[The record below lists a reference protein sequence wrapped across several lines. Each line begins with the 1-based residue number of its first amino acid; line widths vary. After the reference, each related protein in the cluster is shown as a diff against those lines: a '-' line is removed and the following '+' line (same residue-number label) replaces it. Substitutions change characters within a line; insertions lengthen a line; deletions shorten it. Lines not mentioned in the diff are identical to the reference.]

1 MAELADA
8 PDSKSGVRLGRIGS
22 TPITAI
28 TKQPSYEGC
37 FCIVSFSIKIAQL
50 MCNLYNT
57 FYGGIQMN
65 IGIFTDTY
73 FPQISGV
80 ATSIK
85 TLKDA
90 LEKQGHNVFIFT
102 TTDPHVQKGAVEAN
116 VFRFSSV
123 PFISFTDR
131 RVAFRGFFEATKVAR
146 EVKLDIVH
154 TQTEFALGMIG
165 KYVAHQLK
173 IPAIHTYHTMYED
186 YLHYVLNGHLLRPY
200 HVKQFTN
207 VYLKN
212 MDGVIAPSERVEKL
226 LKRYKVTIPMKV
238 IPTGVDIESL
248 NQPITNDV
256 RHDLGIEP
264 DAQVLLTLS
273 RIAGEKK
280 INRILNVLP
289 EIVDEFPKACLVI
302 AGDGPDLEVLQEQV
316 ERLTLEDNVIFAGD
330 VPHEDVGSFYK
341 MADLFVSASDT
352 ETQGLT
358 YIEALASGTRCV
370 VYDTDYTE
378 RVFDDKCFG
387 EVFTRPSEMRDEIL
401 DYLREGP
408 SEIPADKL
416 AKKLDQI
423 SAKRFGSDVH
433 QFYEEV
439 IENYQEDL
447 EEEDTND

>member
-1 MAELADA
+1 
-8 PDSKSGVRLGRIGS
+8 
-22 TPITAI
+22 
-28 TKQPSYEGC
+28 
-37 FCIVSFSIKIAQL
+37 
-50 MCNLYNT
+50 
-57 FYGGIQMN
+57 MN
-65 IGIFTDTY
+65 IGIFTDSY
-73 FPQISGV
+73 FPQLSGV

-102 TTDPHVQKGAVEAN
+102 TTDPHIKKGAVEAN
-116 VFRFSSV
+116 IFRFSSV

-212 MDGVIAPSERVEKL
+212 MDGVIAPSKRVEAL
-226 LKRYKVTIPMKV
+226 LKRYRVDIPMRV
-238 IPTGVDIESL
+238 IPTGVDVNSL
-248 NQPITNDV
+248 NKSPNNDM
-256 RHDLGIEP
+256 RQELGIP
-264 DAQVLLTLS
+264 ADAPVLLTLS
-273 RIAGEKK
+273 RVAEEKK
-280 INRILNVLP
+280 IDRILNAMP
-289 EIVDEFPKACLVI
+289 EIIDEFPETRLVI
-302 AGDGPDLEVLQEQV
+302 AGDGPDMEVLQEQV
-316 ERLTLEDNVIFAGD
+316 ERLTLEDNVIFTGD
-330 VPHEDVGSFYK
+330 VPHDDVGSYYK

-358 YIEALASGTRCV
+358 YIEALASGTKCV

-378 RVFDDKCFG
+378 HVFDDDEFG
-387 EVFTRPSEMRDEIL
+387 KVFNGPGEMLSEIL
-401 DYLREGP
+401 FYLRQGRKP
-408 SEIPADKL
+408 IPPEKL
-416 AKKLDQI
+416 AAKMDQI
-423 SAKRFGSDVH
+423 SAKKFASSVY
-433 QFYEEV
+433 QFYQDVILDYQKDHKEES
-439 IENYQEDL
+439 
-447 EEEDTND
+447 ND

>member
-1 MAELADA
+1 
-8 PDSKSGVRLGRIGS
+8 
-22 TPITAI
+22 
-28 TKQPSYEGC
+28 
-37 FCIVSFSIKIAQL
+37 
-50 MCNLYNT
+50 
-57 FYGGIQMN
+57 MN

-387 EVFTRPSEMRDEIL
+387 EVFTRPSEMRDKIL

>member
-1 MAELADA
+1 
-8 PDSKSGVRLGRIGS
+8 
-22 TPITAI
+22 
-28 TKQPSYEGC
+28 
-37 FCIVSFSIKIAQL
+37 
-50 MCNLYNT
+50 
-57 FYGGIQMN
+57 MN
-65 IGIFTDTY
+65 IGIFTDSY
-73 FPQISGV
+73 FPQLSGV

-102 TTDPHVQKGAVEAN
+102 TTDPHIKKGTVEAN

-212 MDGVIAPSERVEKL
+212 MDGVIAPSKRVEAL
-226 LKRYKVTIPMKV
+226 LKRYKVNIPMRV
-238 IPTGVDIESL
+238 IPTGVDVNSL
-248 NQPITNDV
+248 NKAANNDM
-256 RHDLGIEP
+256 RQELGIP
-264 DAQVLLTLS
+264 ADAPVLLTLS
-273 RIAGEKK
+273 RVAEEKK
-280 INRILNVLP
+280 IDRILNAMP
-289 EIVDEFPKACLVI
+289 EIIDEFPETRLVI
-302 AGDGPDLEVLQEQV
+302 AGDGPDMEVLQEQV
-316 ERLTLEDNVIFAGD
+316 ERLTLEDNVIFTGD
-330 VPHEDVGSFYK
+330 VPHDDVGSYYK

-358 YIEALASGTRCV
+358 YIEALASGTKCV

-378 RVFDDKCFG
+378 HVFDDDELGKVFNGPG
-387 EVFTRPSEMRDEIL
+387 EMLSEIL
-401 DYLREGP
+401 FYLRQGRKP
-408 SEIPADKL
+408 IPPAKL
-416 AKKLDQI
+416 AAKMDQI
-423 SAKRFGSDVH
+423 SAKKFASAVY
-433 QFYEEV
+433 QFYQDVILDYQKDHKEES
-439 IENYQEDL
+439 
-447 EEEDTND
+447 ND

>member
-1 MAELADA
+1 ME
-8 PDSKSGVRLGRIGS
+8 V
-22 TPITAI
+22 
-28 TKQPSYEGC
+28 
-37 FCIVSFSIKIAQL
+37 F
-50 MCNLYNT
+50 
-57 FYGGIQMN
+57 QMN
-65 IGIFTDTY
+65 IGIFTDSY
-73 FPQISGV
+73 FPQLSGV

-102 TTDPHVQKGAVEAN
+102 TTDPHIKKGTVEAN
-116 VFRFSSV
+116 IFRFSSV

-212 MDGVIAPSERVEKL
+212 MDGVIAPSKRVETL
-226 LKRYKVTIPMKV
+226 LKRYKVNIPMRV
-238 IPTGVDIESL
+238 IPTGVDVNSL
-248 NQPITNDV
+248 NKAANIDI
-256 RHDLGIEP
+256 RKELGIP
-264 DAQVLLTLS
+264 ADAPVLLTLS
-273 RIAGEKK
+273 RVAEEKK
-280 INRILNVLP
+280 IDRILNAMP
-289 EIVDEFPKACLVI
+289 EIMDEFPETRLVI
-302 AGDGPDLEVLQEQV
+302 AGDGPDMEVLQEQV
-316 ERLTLEDNVIFAGD
+316 ERLTLEDNVIFTGD
-330 VPHEDVGSFYK
+330 VPHDDVGSYYK

-358 YIEALASGTRCV
+358 YIEALASGTKCV

-378 RVFDDKCFG
+378 HVFDDDEFG
-387 EVFTRPSEMRDEIL
+387 KVFNGSGEMLNEIL
-401 DYLREGP
+401 FYLRQGRKP
-408 SEIPADKL
+408 IPPEKL
-416 AKKLDQI
+416 TAKMDQI
-423 SAKRFGSDVH
+423 SAKKFASSVYHFYQDVILEYQKDH
-433 QFYEEV
+433 KEES
-439 IENYQEDL
+439 
-447 EEEDTND
+447 ND

>member
-1 MAELADA
+1 
-8 PDSKSGVRLGRIGS
+8 
-22 TPITAI
+22 
-28 TKQPSYEGC
+28 
-37 FCIVSFSIKIAQL
+37 
-50 MCNLYNT
+50 
-57 FYGGIQMN
+57 MN
-65 IGIFTDTY
+65 IGIFTDSY
-73 FPQISGV
+73 FPQLSGV

-102 TTDPHVQKGAVEAN
+102 TTDPHIKKGTVEAN

-212 MDGVIAPSERVEKL
+212 MDGVIAPSKRVEAL
-226 LKRYKVTIPMKV
+226 LKRYKVNIPMRV
-238 IPTGVDIESL
+238 IPTGVDVNSL
-248 NQPITNDV
+248 NKAANNDM
-256 RHDLGIEP
+256 RQELGIP
-264 DAQVLLTLS
+264 ADAAVLLTLS
-273 RIAGEKK
+273 RVAEEKK
-280 INRILNVLP
+280 IDRILNAMP
-289 EIVDEFPKACLVI
+289 EIIDEFPETRLVI
-302 AGDGPDLEVLQEQV
+302 AGDGPDMEVLQEQV
-316 ERLTLEDNVIFAGD
+316 ERLTLEDNVIFTGD
-330 VPHEDVGSFYK
+330 VPHDDVGSYYK

-358 YIEALASGTRCV
+358 YIEALASGTKCV

-378 RVFDDKCFG
+378 HVFDDDELGKVFNGPG
-387 EVFTRPSEMRDEIL
+387 EMLSEIL
-401 DYLREGP
+401 FYLRQGRKP
-408 SEIPADKL
+408 IPPAKL
-416 AKKLDQI
+416 AAKMDQI
-423 SAKRFGSDVH
+423 SAKKFASAVY
-433 QFYEEV
+433 QFYQDVILDYQKDHKEES
-439 IENYQEDL
+439 
-447 EEEDTND
+447 ND

>member
-1 MAELADA
+1 MH
-8 PDSKSGVRLGRIGS
+8 KQSGIFIIPL
-22 TPITAI
+22 
-28 TKQPSYEGC
+28 
-37 FCIVSFSIKIAQL
+37 
-50 MCNLYNT
+50 
-57 FYGGIQMN
+57 YGGIQMN

-90 LEKQGHNVFIFT
+90 LEEQGHNVFIFT
-102 TTDPHVQKGAVEAN
+102 TTDPHVKKGTIEAN

-146 EVKLDIVH
+146 EVKLDVVH

-212 MDGVIAPSERVEKL
+212 MDGVIAPSKRVEAL
-226 LKRYKVTIPMKV
+226 LKRYGVSIPLRV
-238 IPTGVDIESL
+238 IPTGVDVKSL
-248 NQPITNDV
+248 NKPAIHDV
-256 RHDLGIEP
+256 RHELGIAP
-264 DAQVLLTLS
+264 DVPVLLTLS

-280 INRILNVLP
+280 INRILNVMP
-289 EIVDEFPKACLVI
+289 EIVDEFPNVQLVI
-302 AGDGPDLEVLQEQV
+302 AGDGPDVEILQEQV
-316 ERLTLEDNVIFAGD
+316 ERLTLEDNVQFVGD
-330 VPHEDVGSFYK
+330 VPHDDVGAFYK
-341 MADLFVSASDT
+341 MANLFVSASDT

-358 YIEALASGTRCV
+358 YIEALAAGTKCV
-370 VYDTDYTE
+370 VYDTEYTE
-378 RVFDDKCFG
+378 NVFDNPCFG
-387 EVFTRPSEMRDEIL
+387 KVFTRPSEMRDAIL
-401 DYLREGP
+401 SYLRENQT
-408 SEIPADKL
+408 EIPPDKL
-416 AKKLDQI
+416 KAKMKQI
-423 SAKRFGSDVH
+423 SAERFASEVH

-439 IENYQEDL
+439 IENYQE
-447 EEEDTND
+447 EREEDSNDKN

>member
-1 MAELADA
+1 
-8 PDSKSGVRLGRIGS
+8 
-22 TPITAI
+22 
-28 TKQPSYEGC
+28 
-37 FCIVSFSIKIAQL
+37 
-50 MCNLYNT
+50 
-57 FYGGIQMN
+57 MN
-65 IGIFTDTY
+65 IGIFTDSY
-73 FPQISGV
+73 FPQLSGV

-102 TTDPHVQKGAVEAN
+102 TTDPHIKKGTVEAN
-116 VFRFSSV
+116 IFRFSSV

-207 VYLKN
+207 AYLKN
-212 MDGVIAPSERVEKL
+212 MDGVIAPSKRVEAL
-226 LKRYKVTIPMKV
+226 LKRYRVNIPMRV
-238 IPTGVDIESL
+238 IPTGVDINSL
-248 NQPITNDV
+248 NKPETVDV
-256 RHDLGIEP
+256 RKELDIP
-264 DAQVLLTLS
+264 DDVPVLLTLS
-273 RIAGEKK
+273 RVAEEKK
-280 INRILNVLP
+280 IDRILNAMP
-289 EIVDEFPKACLVI
+289 EFLDEFPQTRLVI
-302 AGDGPDLEVLQEQV
+302 AGDGPDMEVLQEQV
-316 ERLTLEDNVIFAGD
+316 ERLTLEDSVIFTGD
-330 VPHEDVGSFYK
+330 IPHDDVGSYYK

-378 RVFDDKCFG
+378 HVFDDEEFG
-387 EVFTRPSEMRDEIL
+387 KVFNGPGEMLNEIL
-401 DYLREGP
+401 FYLRKGRKQ
-408 SEIPADKL
+408 IPHDKL
-416 AKKLDQI
+416 AAKMDQI
-423 SAKRFGSDVH
+423 SAQKFASSVY
-433 QFYEEV
+433 QFYQDT
-439 IENYQEDL
+439 ISNYQKDL
-447 EEEDTND
+447 KEETND

>member
-1 MAELADA
+1 
-8 PDSKSGVRLGRIGS
+8 
-22 TPITAI
+22 
-28 TKQPSYEGC
+28 
-37 FCIVSFSIKIAQL
+37 
-50 MCNLYNT
+50 
-57 FYGGIQMN
+57 MN

-90 LEKQGHNVFIFT
+90 LEEQGHNVFIFT
-102 TTDPHVQKGAVEAN
+102 TTDPHVKKGTIEAN

-146 EVKLDIVH
+146 EVKLDVVH

-212 MDGVIAPSERVEKL
+212 MDGVIAPSKRVEAL
-226 LKRYKVTIPMKV
+226 LKRYGVSIPLRV
-238 IPTGVDIESL
+238 IPTGVDVESL
-248 NQPITNDV
+248 NKPATHDV
-256 RHDLGIEP
+256 RHELGIAP
-264 DAQVLLTLS
+264 DVPVLLTLS

-280 INRILNVLP
+280 INRILNVMP
-289 EIVDEFPKACLVI
+289 EIVDEFPNVQLVI
-302 AGDGPDLEVLQEQV
+302 AGDGPDVEILQEQV
-316 ERLTLEDNVIFAGD
+316 ERLTLEDNVQFVGD
-330 VPHEDVGSFYK
+330 VPHDDVGAFYK
-341 MADLFVSASDT
+341 MANLFVSASDT

-358 YIEALASGTRCV
+358 YIEALAAGTKCV
-370 VYDTDYTE
+370 VYDTEYTE
-378 RVFDDKCFG
+378 NVFDNPCFG
-387 EVFTRPSEMRDEIL
+387 KVFTRPSEMRDAIL
-401 DYLREGP
+401 SYLRENQT
-408 SEIPADKL
+408 EIPPDKL
-416 AKKLDQI
+416 KAKMKQI
-423 SAKRFGSDVH
+423 SAERFASEVH
-433 QFYEEV
+433 QFYKEV
-439 IENYQEDL
+439 IENYQE
-447 EEEDTND
+447 EREEDSNDKN

>member
-1 MAELADA
+1 
-8 PDSKSGVRLGRIGS
+8 
-22 TPITAI
+22 
-28 TKQPSYEGC
+28 
-37 FCIVSFSIKIAQL
+37 
-50 MCNLYNT
+50 
-57 FYGGIQMN
+57 MN

-90 LEKQGHNVFIFT
+90 LEEQGHNVFIFT
-102 TTDPHVQKGAVEAN
+102 TTDPHVKKGTIEAN

-146 EVKLDIVH
+146 EVKLDVVH

-212 MDGVIAPSERVEKL
+212 MDGVIAPSKRVEAL
-226 LKRYKVTIPMKV
+226 LKRYGVSIPLRV
-238 IPTGVDIESL
+238 IPTGVDVKSL
-248 NQPITNDV
+248 SKPATHDV
-256 RHDLGIEP
+256 RHELGIAP
-264 DAQVLLTLS
+264 DVPVLLTLS

-280 INRILNVLP
+280 INRILNVMP
-289 EIVDEFPKACLVI
+289 EIVDEFPNMQLVI
-302 AGDGPDLEVLQEQV
+302 AGDGPDVEILQEQV
-316 ERLTLEDNVIFAGD
+316 ERLTLEDNVLFVGD
-330 VPHEDVGSFYK
+330 VPHDDVGAFYK
-341 MADLFVSASDT
+341 MANLFVSASDT

-358 YIEALASGTRCV
+358 YIEALAAGTKCV
-370 VYDTDYTE
+370 VYDTEYTE
-378 RVFDDKCFG
+378 NVFDNPCFG
-387 EVFTRPSEMRDEIL
+387 KVFTRPSEMRDAIL
-401 DYLREGP
+401 SYLRENQT
-408 SEIPADKL
+408 EIPPDKL
-416 AKKLDQI
+416 KAKMKQI
-423 SAKRFGSDVH
+423 SAERFASKVH

-439 IENYQEDL
+439 IENYQE
-447 EEEDTND
+447 EREEDSNDKN

>member
-1 MAELADA
+1 
-8 PDSKSGVRLGRIGS
+8 
-22 TPITAI
+22 
-28 TKQPSYEGC
+28 
-37 FCIVSFSIKIAQL
+37 
-50 MCNLYNT
+50 
-57 FYGGIQMN
+57 MN

-90 LEKQGHNVFIFT
+90 LEEQGNNVFIFT
-102 TTDPHVQKGAVEAN
+102 TTDPHVKRGTVEAN

-131 RVAFRGFFEATKVAR
+131 RIAYRGFFEATKVAR
-146 EVKLDIVH
+146 EVKLDVVH

-165 KYVAHQLK
+165 KYVARQLK

-212 MDGVIAPSERVEKL
+212 MDGVIAPSKRVEKL
-226 LKRYKVTIPMKV
+226 LKRYKVNIPMKV
-238 IPTGVDIESL
+238 IPTGVDLKSL
-248 NQPITNDV
+248 NKSATHNVKQ
-256 RHDLGIEP
+256 DLGIPSEAP
-264 DAQVLLTLS
+264 VLLTLS

-280 INRILNVLP
+280 IDRILNVLP
-289 EIVDEFPKACLVI
+289 EIIDEFPKLRLVI
-302 AGDGPDLEVLQEQV
+302 VGDGPDLEILQEQV
-316 ERLTLEDNVIFAGD
+316 ERLTLEDNVIFVGD
-330 VPHEDVGSFYK
+330 VPHEDVGSFYQ

-358 YIEALASGTRCV
+358 YIEALASGTKCV

-378 RVFDDKCFG
+378 HVFDDDDFG
-387 EVFTRPSEMRDEIL
+387 KVFNRSSEMRDEIL
-401 DYLREGP
+401 YYLNQGRRQ
-408 SEIPADKL
+408 IPEDKL
-416 AKKLDQI
+416 AAKLDQI
-423 SAKRFGSDVH
+423 SAQKFGSSVY

-439 IENYQEDL
+439 IENYQGNL
-447 EEEDTND
+447 KEETND

>member
-1 MAELADA
+1 MEVF
-8 PDSKSGVRLGRIGS
+8 K
-22 TPITAI
+22 
-28 TKQPSYEGC
+28 
-37 FCIVSFSIKIAQL
+37 
-50 MCNLYNT
+50 
-57 FYGGIQMN
+57 MN
-65 IGIFTDTY
+65 IGIFTDSY
-73 FPQISGV
+73 FPQLSGV

-102 TTDPHVQKGAVEAN
+102 TTDPHIKKGTVEAN
-116 VFRFSSV
+116 IFRFSSV

-207 VYLKN
+207 AYLKN
-212 MDGVIAPSERVEKL
+212 MDGVIAPSKRVEAL
-226 LKRYKVTIPMKV
+226 LKRYRVNIPMRV
-238 IPTGVDIESL
+238 IPTGVDINSL
-248 NQPITNDV
+248 NKPETVDV
-256 RHDLGIEP
+256 RKELDIP
-264 DAQVLLTLS
+264 DDVPVLLTLS
-273 RIAGEKK
+273 RVAEEKK
-280 INRILNVLP
+280 IDRILNAMP
-289 EIVDEFPKACLVI
+289 EILDEFPQTRLVI
-302 AGDGPDLEVLQEQV
+302 AGDGPDMEVLQEQV
-316 ERLTLEDNVIFAGD
+316 ERLTLEDSVIFTGD
-330 VPHEDVGSFYK
+330 IPHDDVGSYYK

-378 RVFDDKCFG
+378 HVFDDEEFG
-387 EVFTRPSEMRDEIL
+387 KVFNGSGEMLNEIL
-401 DYLREGP
+401 FYLRKGRKQ
-408 SEIPADKL
+408 IPHDKL
-416 AKKLDQI
+416 AAKMDQI
-423 SAKRFGSDVH
+423 SAQKFASSVY
-433 QFYEEV
+433 QFYQDT
-439 IENYQEDL
+439 ISNYQKDL
-447 EEEDTND
+447 KEETND

>member
-1 MAELADA
+1 
-8 PDSKSGVRLGRIGS
+8 
-22 TPITAI
+22 
-28 TKQPSYEGC
+28 
-37 FCIVSFSIKIAQL
+37 
-50 MCNLYNT
+50 
-57 FYGGIQMN
+57 MN
-65 IGIFTDTY
+65 IGIFTDSY
-73 FPQISGV
+73 FPQLSGV

-102 TTDPHVQKGAVEAN
+102 TTDPHIKKGAVEAN
-116 VFRFSSV
+116 IFRFSSV

-212 MDGVIAPSERVEKL
+212 MDGVIAPSKRVEAL
-226 LKRYKVTIPMKV
+226 LKRYKVNIPMRV
-238 IPTGVDIESL
+238 IPTGVDVNSL
-248 NQPITNDV
+248 NKAANNDM
-256 RHDLGIEP
+256 RQELGIP
-264 DAQVLLTLS
+264 ADAPVLLTLS
-273 RIAGEKK
+273 RVAEEKK
-280 INRILNVLP
+280 IDRILNAMP
-289 EIVDEFPKACLVI
+289 EIIDEFPETRLVI
-302 AGDGPDLEVLQEQV
+302 AGDGPDMEVLQEQV
-316 ERLTLEDNVIFAGD
+316 ERLTLEDNVIFTGD
-330 VPHEDVGSFYK
+330 VPHDDVGSYYK

-358 YIEALASGTRCV
+358 YIEALASGTKCV

-378 RVFDDKCFG
+378 HVFDDDEFG
-387 EVFTRPSEMRDEIL
+387 KVFNGPGEMLSEIL
-401 DYLREGP
+401 FYLRQGRKP
-408 SEIPADKL
+408 IPPAKL
-416 AKKLDQI
+416 AAKMDQI
-423 SAKRFGSDVH
+423 SAKKFASAVY
-433 QFYEEV
+433 QFYQDVILDYQKDHKEES
-439 IENYQEDL
+439 
-447 EEEDTND
+447 ND